1 MSVTNKRLYNIKSK
15 FTGRKIMHGNDWD
28 IRFGENDLI
37 LKDGLTFDTIFA
49 GRFGY
54 FDTGEDKISDFI
66 GQESDKGAYNRI

>member
-49 GRFGY
+49 GRFG
-54 FDTGEDKISDFI
+54 FF
-66 GQESDKGAYNRI
+66 